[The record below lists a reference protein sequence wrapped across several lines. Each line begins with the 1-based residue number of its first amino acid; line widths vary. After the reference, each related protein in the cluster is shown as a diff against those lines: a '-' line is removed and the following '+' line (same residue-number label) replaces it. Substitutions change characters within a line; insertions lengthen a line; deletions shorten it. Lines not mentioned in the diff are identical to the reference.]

1 MEKQRL
7 QSYFFVC
14 VQFLCLIGFF
24 FIGLEI
30 TFTFLT
36 HIIIFLG
43 CAILL
48 WARQEMGKNNFR
60 VQPIPKDS
68 AQLITSGPF
77 KYIRHPIYTALL
89 LAMLAITINANTW
102 IAYILWIML
111 FADLYFKLQFEEK
124 FLKEKFPE
132 YEEYIRRTKRLIP
145 WIW

>member
-1 MEKQRL
+1 
-7 QSYFFVC
+7 
-14 VQFLCLIGFF
+14 
-24 FIGLEI
+24 
-30 TFTFLT
+30 
-36 HIIIFLG
+36 
-43 CAILL
+43 
-48 WARQEMGKNNFR
+48 
-60 VQPIPKDS
+60 
-68 AQLITSGPF
+68 LITSGPF